1 MAATDGVVSSPPI
14 VYVTE
19 ACASICPPNFGNTIL
34 DLDATSNDTQYRE
47 GERYKVTQQQDAT
60 IIDGLT
66 GLIMVSGAG
75 RLDMQ
80 K

>member
-1 MAATDGVVSSPPI
+1 MTATDVGSPPV

-19 ACASICPPNFGNTIL
+19 ACASICPTNFGNTIL
-34 DLDATSNDTQYRE
+34 DLDAHNDTQYRE
-47 GERYKVTQQQDAT
+47 GEYYKVTQQQDAT
-60 IIDGLT
+60 IIDELT
-66 GLIMVSGAG
+66 GPIMVSGAG